1 MGQDNHG
8 AMSPTSVRPLK
19 PFMGRYANVILD
31 LDGCVWIGDE
41 ALPGSVEAVTAMRQE
56 GKRLAFVTNNAMHSE
71 EDFVRRLWSMGF
83 QASVEEIFTPAT
95 AVRALLADT
104 PDWQRAL
111 VVGAPALVRAVQGAG
126 LRVYEPDPADVHAP
140 GDLDVVIVA
149 AHSHLRFDDL
159 RLATHAL
166 AGGLP
171 LIATDGDVAYPLPG
185 GPCPGTGAIVAAL
198 EAASGT
204 QARVLGKPEPFLFEI
219 ALERL
224 GPGETLVVGD
234 RLDADIAGAQAAGL
248 DSAIVLTGSVTGE
261 DAAAWTP
268 DITHVAD
275 LLGDLVLA
283 GPAR

>member
-1 MGQDNHG
+1 
-8 AMSPTSVRPLK
+8 MSPTSVRALK

-56 GKRLAFVTNNAMHSE
+56 GKRLAFVTNNAMQSE
-71 EDFVRRLWSMGF
+71 EDFVRRLWSLGF
-83 QASVEEIFTPAT
+83 QASVEEIITPAT
-95 AVRALLADT
+95 AVRAVLADN
-104 PDWQRAL
+104 PGWQRAL

-126 LRVYEPDPADVHAP
+126 VRVYEPHPADVEAP

-149 AHSHLRFDDL
+149 AHARLHFDDL
-159 RLATHAL
+159 RLAAHAL

-171 LIATDGDVAYPLPG
+171 FVATDGDVAYPLPG

-198 EAASGT
+198 EAATGT
-204 QARVLGKPEPFLFEI
+204 QARVLGKPDPFLFRI
-219 ALERL
+219 ALEHL
-224 GPGETLVVGD
+224 GEGETLVVGD
-234 RLDADIAGAQAAGL
+234 RLDADIAGAQATGL
-248 DSAIVLTGSVTGE
+248 DSAIVLTGSVTAE

-268 DITHVAD
+268 QITHVAD